1 LKIFITG
8 TPGIGK
14 TTVILQVIKELETK
28 GFKVGGMIS
37 REVREGEVRV
47 GFELMDLTSGRK
59 GWLAHINQPT
69 GPQVSRYR
77 VNLTDLSEIGAAA
90 ICKAV
95 EVSDFVVID
104 EVGPMELYSNEF
116 QAAVKLA
123 LESSKSLIGTIHFK
137 AHHSLVNYIRKKAE
151 VYTVSF
157 ENREELPKII
167 ARKIV
172 AILRPSSNR

>member
-1 LKIFITG
+1 MNIFITG

-14 TTVILQVIKELETK
+14 TTVILQAIKELETM
-28 GFKVGGMIS
+28 GFKGGGMIS
-37 REVREGEVRV
+37 REVRESGVRV
-47 GFELMDLTSGRK
+47 GFELIDLTSGRK
-59 GWLAHINQPT
+59 GWLAHVNQPI

-116 QAAVKLA
+116 QTAVKLA
-123 LESSKSLIGTIHFK
+123 LESSKPLIGTIHFK
-137 AHHSLVNYIRKKAE
+137 AHHPLVNYIRKKAE

>member
-1 LKIFITG
+1 MNIFITG

-14 TTVILQVIKELETK
+14 TTVILQTIKELETM

-37 REVREGEVRV
+37 REVRESGMRV
-47 GFELMDLTSGRK
+47 GFELIDLTSGRR
-59 GWLAHINQPT
+59 GWLAHVNQPI
-69 GPQVSRYR
+69 GPKVSRYR

-95 EVSDFVVID
+95 EISDLVVID

-116 QAAVKLA
+116 QTAVKLA
-123 LESSKSLIGTIHFK
+123 LESHKPVIGTIHFK
-137 AHHSLVNYIRKKAE
+137 AHHPLVNYIRNQAE
-151 VYTVSF
+151 VYTVTF

-167 ARKIV
+167 AHRIA
-172 AILRPSSNR
+172 AILELGSNR